1 MPLTQ
6 LTALDRTSPTFKDE
20 ADTFFGEDL
29 PRFVDEVNDLEADL
43 TTKQGIASAAATT
56 ATTQAGIATAAAGTA
71 TTQAGIATAAAGTAV
86 NAPGTMGTS
95 TTSATIGKGSKT
107 LTTQTGKAFPLGGW
121 LSISDSA
128 NPVTNRMDSIT
139 TGYNSTTGQLD
150 FICVN
155 AVGSGTI
162 SSWNISVG
170 AQPGLKDFDQNI
182 ATTSGLNLG
191 LYGGNFRSDNVVTA
205 IAGTTVA
212 LANNATN
219 YIEVSAS
226 GFSANTTGFTA
237 GRFPIYTAVTSAGAI
252 TSIVDKRGDAV
263 GIAAVASA
271 AQSIFLY
278 MNY

>member
-1 MPLTQ
+1 MTPIGPY
-6 LTALDRTSPTFKDE
+6 DRTSPSFKSQLD
-20 ADTFFGEDL
+20 DIFGVQIPSMVTELDDL
-29 PRFVDEVNDLEADL
+29 QTDVTN
-43 TTKQGIASAAATT
+43 KQGIATS
-56 ATTQAGIATAAAGTA
+56 AAGTA
-71 TTQAGIATAAAGTAV
+71 TAQALTATSAAGTATAQALLATTAAATAV

-107 LTTQTGKAFPLGGW
+107 LTTQASKAFPVGGW
-121 LSISDSA
+121 ISVSDSA
-128 NPVTNRMDSIT
+128 SPATNRMDAIT
-139 TGYNSTTGQLD
+139 TAYNSTTGQLD

-191 LYGGNFRSDNVVTA
+191 LYGGNFRSDNVVTP

-219 YIEVSAS
+219 YVEVSAS

-278 MNY
+278 LNY

>member
-1 MPLTQ
+1 MTPLGPFDRTDPAFKSQLDALFLTQ
-6 LTALDRTSPTFKDE
+6 IPNFVTEANALQ
-20 ADTFFGEDL
+20 AD
-29 PRFVDEVNDLEADL
+29 V
-43 TTKQGIASAAATT
+43 TTKQGTASTAATT
-56 ATTQAGIATAAAGTA
+56 ATTQAGVATSAAGTA
-71 TTQAGIATAAAGTAV
+71 TAQALLATTAAGTAV

-107 LTTQTGKAFPLGGW
+107 LTTQASKAFPVGGW
-121 LSISDSA
+121 ISVSDSA
-128 NPVTNRMDSIT
+128 SPATNRMDAIT
-139 TGYNSTTGQLD
+139 TAYNSTTGQLD

-162 SSWNISVG
+162 ASWNISVG

-191 LYGGNFRSDNVVTA
+191 LYGGNFRSDNVVTP

-219 YIEVSAS
+219 YVEVSAS

-252 TSIVDKRGDAV
+252 TSITDKRGDAV